1 MSEPI
6 YPVCLHLSM
15 GKRCHSKAAAEK
27 RAKREMASFSTDK
40 HKRHGTFRQKQ
51 KATILAGL
59 RALGAPAVAQLV
71 WEVYRK
77 HSRSYPNITHQR
89 L

>member
-6 YPVCLHLSM
+6 YPVCFAVSM

-27 RAKREMASFSTDK
+27 RAKREMASFPTDK
-40 HKRHGTFRQKQ
+40 HKHHGTFRQKQ
-51 KATILAGL
+51 KATILSGL

-77 HSRSYPNITHQR
+77 HGRSYPNITQQR